1 MIQENERYTAPEMVE
16 PRRVVVTGMGALTPV
31 GLDVA
36 STWDG
41 IIHGRSGIAL
51 IERFETDDLD
61 VRIAGEVK
69 GFDPTNYLDKKE
81 ARRMDRFLQLGL
93 AATQEAIRDAELK
106 ITPEDAERVAVLV
119 GSGIGGIGTIV
130 DAAITLHT
138 RGPDR
143 VGPFVVPMMLPD
155 MLAGM
160 IAMMSGAKGPNF
172 AVASA
177 CATAGHAIGEGTEL
191 IKRGD
196 ADVVIVGGA
205 EAPVTRIG
213 LAAFDSMHALST
225 RNHEPHRASRP
236 FDAERDGFVLAEAA
250 GILILES
257 LERAMSRGAHVY
269 AEISGYG
276 STADAHH
283 ITAPPDD
290 GEGAARAMRQ
300 AIRRAGLQNG
310 DIGYINAHA
319 TSTPQGD
326 RSESAA
332 IRAVFGD
339 QAPPTSST
347 KSMTGHLIGASGAV
361 EAIICIKTI
370 LEGCLPPTINYEHA
384 DPECDLDYVANVARS
399 KRIDAA
405 LSNSFGFGGHNTALV
420 VSRFDG

>member
-1 MIQENERYTAPEMVE
+1 
-16 PRRVVVTGMGALTPV
+16 MGALTPV
-31 GLDVA
+31 GLDVP

-41 IIHGRSGIAL
+41 IIHGRSGIAR

-69 GFDPTNYLDKKE
+69 GFDPIAFLDKKE

-93 AATQEAIRDAELK
+93 VATQEAVRDAELK
-106 ITPEDAERVAVLV
+106 ITADNAESVGVLV
-119 GSGIGGIGTIV
+119 GSGIGGISTIV

-160 IAMMSGAKGPNF
+160 IAIQTGAKGVNF

-177 CATAGHAIGEGTEL
+177 CATAGHALGEAAEV

-196 ADVVIVGGA
+196 AEVILAGGA

-225 RNHEPHRASRP
+225 RNDDPERASRP

-250 GILILES
+250 GILVLES
-257 LERAMSRGAHVY
+257 LDHAQRRGAHIY
-269 AEISGYG
+269 AEITGYAA
-276 STADAHH
+276 TADAYH
-283 ITAPPDD
+283 ITAPSEG
-290 GEGAARAMRQ
+290 GEGAARAMRR
-300 AIRRAGLQNG
+300 AIERAGLHLA
-310 DIGYINAHA
+310 DIGYINAHG
-319 TSTPQGD
+319 TSTPHND
-326 RSESAA
+326 RTETQA
-332 IRAVFGD
+332 IKAVFGD
-339 QAPPTSST
+339 QAPPVSST

-370 LEGCLPPTINYEHA
+370 LEGCLPPTINQEHP
-384 DPECDLDYVANVARS
+384 DPDCDLDYVPNMARPR
-399 KRIDAA
+399 RIDAA
-405 LSNSFGFGGHNTALV
+405 LSNSLGFGGHNTALV
-420 VSRFDG
+420 VSRFA

>member
-1 MIQENERYTAPEMVE
+1 
-16 PRRVVVTGMGALTPV
+16 MGALTPV

-41 IIHGRSGIAL
+41 IIHGRSGIAKV
-51 IERFETDDLD
+51 ERFETDDLD
-61 VRIAGEVK
+61 VKIAGEVK
-69 GFDPTNYLDKKE
+69 GFDPMNHLDRKE

-93 AATQEAIRDAELK
+93 VAAQEAMRDAELK
-106 ITPEDAERVAVLV
+106 ITPDNADRVGVLV
-119 GSGIGGIGTIV
+119 GSGIGGISTIV
-130 DAAITLHT
+130 DAAITLHS

-160 IAMMSGAKGPNF
+160 IAIQTGAKGMNF

-177 CATAGHAIGEGTEL
+177 CATAGHSIGEGCAI

-196 ADVVIVGGA
+196 ADVMLAGGA

-225 RNHEPHRASRP
+225 RNADPERASRP

-250 GILILES
+250 GVLVLES
-257 LERAMSRGAHVY
+257 LEHATRRGAHIY
-269 AEISGYG
+269 AEVTCYG
-276 STADAHH
+276 ATADAYH
-283 ITAPPDD
+283 ITAPSEG

-300 AIRRAGLQNG
+300 AIDRAGLQLC
-310 DIGYINAHA
+310 DIGYINAHG
-319 TSTPQGD
+319 TSTPHND
-326 RSESAA
+326 RAETQA
-332 IRAVFGD
+332 IKAVFGN
-339 QAPPTSST
+339 QAPPISST

-370 LEGCLPPTINYEHA
+370 LEGCLPPTINQEHP
-384 DPECDLDYVANVARS
+384 DPDCDLDYVPNVARA

-405 LSNSFGFGGHNTALV
+405 LSNSLGFGGHNTALV
-420 VSRFDG
+420 VSRFD

>member
-1 MIQENERYTAPEMVE
+1 
-16 PRRVVVTGMGALTPV
+16 MGALTPV
-31 GLDVA
+31 GLDVP

-41 IIHGRSGIAL
+41 IIHGRSGIAKV
-51 IERFETDDLD
+51 ERFETDDLD
-61 VRIAGEVK
+61 VKIAGEVK
-69 GFDPTNYLDKKE
+69 GFDPMKHLDRKE

-93 AATQEAIRDAELK
+93 VAAQEAVRDAELK
-106 ITPEDAERVAVLV
+106 ITPDNADRVGVLV
-119 GSGIGGIGTIV
+119 GSGIGGISTIV
-130 DAAITLHT
+130 DAAITLHS

-160 IAMMSGAKGPNF
+160 IAIQTGAKGMNF

-177 CATAGHAIGEGTEL
+177 CATAGHSIGEGCAI

-196 ADVVIVGGA
+196 ADVMLAGGA

-225 RNHEPHRASRP
+225 RNADPERASRP

-250 GILILES
+250 GVLVLES
-257 LERAMSRGAHVY
+257 LEHATRRGAHIY
-269 AEISGYG
+269 AEVTGYG
-276 STADAHH
+276 ATADAYH
-283 ITAPPDD
+283 ITAPSEG

-300 AIRRAGLQNG
+300 AIDRAGLQLC
-310 DIGYINAHA
+310 DIGYINAHG
-319 TSTPQGD
+319 TSTPHND
-326 RSESAA
+326 RAETQA
-332 IRAVFGD
+332 IKAVFGN
-339 QAPPTSST
+339 QAPPISST

-370 LEGCLPPTINYEHA
+370 LEGCLPPTINQEHP
-384 DPECDLDYVANVARS
+384 DPDCDLDYVPNVARA

-405 LSNSFGFGGHNTALV
+405 LSNSLGFGGHNTALV
-420 VSRFDG
+420 VSRFD

>member
-1 MIQENERYTAPEMVE
+1 
-16 PRRVVVTGMGALTPV
+16 MGALTPV

-41 IIHGRSGIAL
+41 IIHGRSGIAPV
-51 IERFETDDLD
+51 ERFETDDLD

-69 GFDPTNYLDKKE
+69 GFDPIAFLDKKE

-93 AATQEAIRDAELK
+93 VAAQEAVRDSELN
-106 ITPEDAERVAVLV
+106 ITTDNADRVGVLV
-119 GSGIGGIGTIV
+119 GSGIGGISTIV
-130 DAAITLHT
+130 DAAITLHS

-160 IAMMSGAKGPNF
+160 IAIQTGAKGVNF

-177 CATAGHAIGEGTEL
+177 CATAGHALGEAAEI

-196 ADVVIVGGA
+196 ADVILAGGA

-225 RNHEPHRASRP
+225 RNDDPERASRP
-236 FDAERDGFVLAEAA
+236 FDADRDGFVLSEAA
-250 GILILES
+250 GILVLES
-257 LERAMSRGAHVY
+257 LEHAQRRDAHIY
-269 AEISGYG
+269 AEITGYAA
-276 STADAHH
+276 TADAYH
-283 ITAPPDD
+283 ITAPSEG
-290 GEGAARAMRQ
+290 GEGAARAMRR
-300 AIRRAGLQNG
+300 AIERAGLQLA
-310 DIGYINAHA
+310 DIGYINAHG
-319 TSTPQGD
+319 TSTPHND
-326 RSESAA
+326 RTETQA
-332 IRAVFGD
+332 IKAVFGD
-339 QAPPTSST
+339 QVPPVSST

-370 LEGCLPPTINYEHA
+370 LEGCLPPTINQEHP
-384 DPECDLDYVANVARS
+384 DPDCDLDYVPNVARP

-405 LSNSFGFGGHNTALV
+405 LSNSLGFGGHNTALV
-420 VSRFDG
+420 VSRFV